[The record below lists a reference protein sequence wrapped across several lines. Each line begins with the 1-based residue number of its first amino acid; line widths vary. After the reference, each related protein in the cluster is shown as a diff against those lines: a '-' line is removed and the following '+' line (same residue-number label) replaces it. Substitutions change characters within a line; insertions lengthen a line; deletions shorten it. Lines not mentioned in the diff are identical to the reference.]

1 LYDKILRDA
10 SFPEALLNMDRL
22 LVQQAKKQRC
32 PLCDFVLDVGDF
44 PRKPRGGPW
53 DLGEEHDKR
62 FGLCCRR
69 EGCRKRVLPP
79 SVRFLGRKVYL
90 SAVVVL
96 AAVLRQGPAPYRV
109 QRLQQLLGVD
119 RRTLQRWRKWWTER
133 VGSCRRFEI
142 GRADFMPPPDGARLP
157 LSLLDSF
164 VGDESE
170 RLISMLRWLAAQF
183 GSRFPTDD
191 RLSAEDAR

>member
-1 LYDKILRDA
+1 MYDRIVRDA
-10 SFPEALLNMDRL
+10 SFPAALLSLDRL
-22 LVQQAKKQRC
+22 LAQEAKKQRC
-32 PLCDFVLDVGDF
+32 PICGSVLDVGDF
-44 PRKPRGGPW
+44 ARKPRGGPW

-109 QRLQQLLGVD
+109 QRLQQLLGAD
-119 RRTLQRWRKWWTER
+119 RRTLQRWRKWWTEG
-133 VGSCRRFEI
+133 VGSSRCFEV
-142 GRADFMPPPDGARLP
+142 GRADFMPPPDEGGLP
-157 LSLLDSF
+157 KSLLECF
-164 VGDESE
+164 VGDETE
-170 RLISMLRWLAAQF
+170 RLISMLRWLAVQF
-183 GSRFPTDD
+183 GARFPTDG
-191 RLSAEDAR
+191 RLSAEFAR